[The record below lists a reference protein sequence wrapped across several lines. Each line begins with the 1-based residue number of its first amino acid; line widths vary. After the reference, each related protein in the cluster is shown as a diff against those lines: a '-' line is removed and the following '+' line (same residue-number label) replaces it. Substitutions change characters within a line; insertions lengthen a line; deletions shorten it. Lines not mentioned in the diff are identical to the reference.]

1 MNDFYLFLGRLWG
14 KNNIGPFPERTENN
28 SLSYYKKQ
36 TSEYTIKQ
44 TISERAQSVSLT
56 FISDKLRPTCPW
68 CFNTKASRNW
78 LVSRYNLISFLVCR
92 QHLTKEMKSDFQI
105 FDIIENAIGTSKVV
119 VAQCQL
125 RSHFP
130 AIFSLTFPIIPF
142 PSHFHPQL
150 HSTYSTWEEHQ

>member
-1 MNDFYLFLGRLWG
+1 MIKQRFLFSDLVEGFRTVSVNDFYLFLGRLCG

-68 CFNTKASRNW
+68 CFNHKS
-78 LVSRYNLISFLVCR
+78 ISQLACVTLQFDFLPCV
-92 QHLTKEMKSDFQI
+92 QATSD
-105 FDIIENAIGTSKVV
+105 
-119 VAQCQL
+119 
-125 RSHFP
+125 
-130 AIFSLTFPIIPF
+130 
-142 PSHFHPQL
+142 
-150 HSTYSTWEEHQ
+150 